1 MRVLISTWSL
11 QVGGGEILALNLAAG
26 LANLGHEVVVFNQR
40 AHLIDQTLVQ
50 RLLPRSVKVLSM
62 ADRPKLGFIAY
73 KLDALRQRVGLKP
86 VYYERQQQA
95 YLAKC
100 LRDFRIDVVNS
111 HATYSDR
118 LCMPVAQAAY
128 IPLVITEHGEYTQ
141 FTREGQRDFLPVL
154 QAAQRILPVSHYCC
168 HTLED
173 ALPGLPPLQTIY
185 NGVVVQQE
193 PESGT
198 AMRRQLGIP
207 PDAFVLGMV
216 ARGRADKG
224 WQCAIDGFRLLRA
237 RITARPV
244 YLILVG
250 GSDYM
255 TGLEKDCADES
266 DILFTGRV
274 ANPDFYIAGFD
285 VGLLPT
291 YFAAEA
297 LPLVIIE
304 YMTSG
309 KPTIATTVGGI
320 PELVQRATGA
330 TGQLVNL
337 SASNGQPASE
347 DLVAAM
353 QLYYEDSLLY
363 EAHAR
368 NAKQASRNFT
378 MKACVEKYEQAFTQV
393 LAQRIPTNAY

>member
-26 LANLGHEVVVFNQR
+26 LASLGHEVIVFNQR
-40 AHLIDQTLVQ
+40 AHLIDEALVQ
-50 RLLPRSVKVLSM
+50 RLLPSSVKVLSM
-62 ADRPKLGFIAY
+62 ADRPWLSFIAY
-73 KLDALRQRVGLKP
+73 KLDAVRQRMGLKP

-100 LRDFRIDVVNS
+100 LRDFRIDIINS
-111 HATYSDR
+111 HATYSDHV
-118 LCMPVAQAAY
+118 CMPVAQAAH

-141 FTREGQRDFLPVL
+141 FTREGRRDFLPVL
-154 QAAQRILPVSHYCC
+154 QAAQRILPVSNYCC
-168 HTLED
+168 HTLKD

-193 PESGT
+193 PDSG
-198 AMRRQLGIP
+198 AEMRQQLGIP
-207 PDAFVLGMV
+207 PNAFVLGMV

-224 WQCAIDGFRLLRA
+224 WQYAINAFRLLRA
-237 RITARPV
+237 QATGRPV
-244 YLILVG
+244 YLVLVG
-250 GSDYM
+250 GSEYL
-255 TGLEKDCADES
+255 TSLEKDCAAEP

-274 ANPDFYIAGFD
+274 ANPDFYVAGFD

-309 KPTIATTVGGI
+309 KPTIATAVGGI
-320 PELVQRATGA
+320 PELVQGAIGA

-337 SASNGQPASE
+337 SASTKQPANE
-347 DLVAAM
+347 DIAAAM
-353 QLYYEDSLLY
+353 YLYYEDSMLY
-363 EAHAR
+363 EAHVR
-368 NAKQASRNFT
+368 NAKQVSRNFT
-378 MKACVEKYEQAFTQV
+378 MKACVEKYEQAF
-393 LAQRIPTNAY
+393 AQALGQRTPINAY